1 MTQTFVFDAV
11 GRDGRID
18 HGAVTAASA
27 GEARDSIASRGLL
40 VLSIEARGPQGGR
53 RPSLSAR
60 DLALGLRVLG
70 DLLESGLSAGRALH
84 AFEDLAPRGWRDALP
99 QIRQSI
105 REGRTLASALAP
117 ARMETPGVV
126 IGIAQA
132 GEAGAGIGAAV
143 RRAADLTEATADMR
157 AAVRGALA
165 YPLAAAV
172 AGVSAIT
179 VLVPVVLPRFA
190 RILGDIG
197 QTLPAST

>member
-11 GRDGRID
+11 GRDGTID

-70 DLLESGLSAGRALH
+70 DLLESGLSARRAAH
-84 AFEDLAPRGWRDALP
+84 AFEERAPRGWRDALP

-105 REGRTLASALAP
+105 REGRTLASALATAP
-117 ARMETPGVV
+117 IEIPGLV

-132 GEAGAGIGAAV
+132 GGGGTGVRASAPRCAAPRICPRPRPTCAPRSAARSPIRWSSPWPAF
-143 RRAADLTEATADMR
+143 RRSPFSSPSSCRASRESLAT
-157 AAVRGALA
+157 
-165 YPLAAAV
+165 
-172 AGVSAIT
+172 SAS
-179 VLVPVVLPRFA
+179 A
-190 RILGDIG
+190 
-197 QTLPAST
+197 